1 MSSPKPQSSD
11 GMWWILDR
19 FQNDLDRMDEKWG
32 ENIAAMTKVTENLNS
47 VSIRVQELNKLLTVD
62 NGKPSV
68 VTQLRDVTTDVKEIK
83 TLIHGLKDDLVAVK
97 TQTGARTPKEVQIE
111 RLKTLAAIAGMLT
124 LIIPGILSFLHQF
137 M

>member
-1 MSSPKPQSSD
+1 
-11 GMWWILDR
+11 MWWILDR

-68 VTQLRDVTTDVKEIK
+68 VTQLREVTTDVKEIK

-97 TQTGARTPKEVQIE
+97 TQTGAKTPKEVQIE
-111 RLKTLAAIAGMLT
+111 RLKTLAAIAGMLA

>member
-19 FQNDLDRMDEKWG
+19 VQNDLDKMDQKWDV
-32 ENIAAMTKVTENLNS
+32 NIAAMARVTENLNS
-47 VSIRVQELNKLLTVD
+47 VSVKVQELNKLLTID

-68 VTQLRDVTTDVKEIK
+68 ITQLRDVTTDVREIK

-97 TQTGARTPKEVQIE
+97 TQTGTRTPKEVQIE
-111 RLKTLAAIAGMLT
+111 RLKTAAAIAGMLT

>member
-1 MSSPKPQSSD
+1 
-11 GMWWILDR
+11 MWWILDR
-19 FQNDLDRMDEKWG
+19 VQNDLDKMDQKWDA
-32 ENIAAMTKVTENLNS
+32 NIAAMARVTENLNS
-47 VSIRVQELNKLLTVD
+47 VSVKVQELNKLLTID

-68 VTQLRDVTTDVKEIK
+68 ITQLRDVTTDVREIK

-97 TQTGARTPKEVQIE
+97 TQTGTRTPKEVQIE
-111 RLKTLAAIAGMLT
+111 RLKTAAAIAGMLA

>member
-97 TQTGARTPKEVQIE
+97 TQTGAKTPKEVQIE

>member
-83 TLIHGLKDDLVAVK
+83 TLIHGLKDDLIAVK
-97 TQTGARTPKEVQIE
+97 TQTGTRTPKEVQIE
-111 RLKTLAAIAGMLT
+111 RLKTLAAIAGMLA

>member
-83 TLIHGLKDDLVAVK
+83 TLIHGLKDDLIAVK
-97 TQTGARTPKEVQIE
+97 TQTGTRTPKEVQIE

>member
-1 MSSPKPQSSD
+1 
-11 GMWWILDR
+11 MWWILDR
-19 FQNDLDRMDEKWG
+19 VQNDLDKMDQKWDV
-32 ENIAAMTKVTENLNS
+32 NIAAMARVTENLNS
-47 VSIRVQELNKLLTVD
+47 VSVKVQELNKLLTID

-68 VTQLRDVTTDVKEIK
+68 ITQLRDVTTDVKEIK

-97 TQTGARTPKEVQIE
+97 TQTGARPPKEVQIE
-111 RLKTLAAIAGMLT
+111 RLKTLAAIAGMLA

>member
-68 VTQLRDVTTDVKEIK
+68 VTQLREVTTDVKEIK

-97 TQTGARTPKEVQIE
+97 TQTGAKTPKEVQIE
-111 RLKTLAAIAGMLT
+111 RLKTLAAIAGMLA